1 MELTTMDM
9 DLSIIIS
16 LVALL
21 HSLFSHFLDDSKDYE
36 KAIDFL
42 IRNSEE
48 RLLIPLCGV
57 AAMIDKTHCYE
68 RKIYNEFCLQQPGV
82 QQIILK
88 KCGIYSRAKDFKCKR
103 FLEKYFKRFKKH
115 CKKSLQGFGTNLS
128 MEYYTD
134 TSLQEMKQFEK
145 KIDTIETSSTFIVL
159 IANETEKMVQQQNL
173 DSTIEQRFD
182 RLANIL
188 RIPDG
193 NSGGDSEEQYIYR
206 YCKMRAIA
214 SSGHPQFDISKVA
227 ELKLT
232 AEDVW
237 LLAWYECYMNL

>member
-1 MELTTMDM
+1 MNIKALFPVLIKKVETLIAPILPVLRLSKLNGEMEPKTMDM

-16 LVALL
+16 LVTLL
-21 HSLFSHFLDDSKDYE
+21 LSLFLHFLDDSEDYE

-42 IRNSEE
+42 IRNNEE
-48 RLLIPLCGV
+48 RLLIPLCGI

-68 RKIYNEFCLQQPGV
+68 RKIYNEFCLQQPSV

-88 KCGIYSRAKDFKCKR
+88 KCGIYSRAKGFKCKR

-145 KIDTIETSSTFIVL
+145 KIDTIKTSSTFIVL
-159 IANETEKMVQQQNL
+159 IANETEKMVQ
-173 DSTIEQRFD
+173 
-182 RLANIL
+182 
-188 RIPDG
+188 
-193 NSGGDSEEQYIYR
+193 
-206 YCKMRAIA
+206 
-214 SSGHPQFDISKVA
+214 SK
-227 ELKLT
+227 T
-232 AEDVW
+232 
-237 LLAWYECYMNL
+237 